1 MTHGARLH
9 KAVTTCGRMR
19 HSAGMHA
26 LLLLAQ
32 MALAQPSDMPTLNPG
47 LSKDEVDAALYSLG
61 VQVGRSLDPFTLSP
75 EEFAKV
81 VQGMRDQQ
89 AGTVKLSADN
99 GSTRIR
105 DLEVARRSKHLD
117 GQKAKGR
124 AYVASLDL
132 EKEHG
137 TALPS
142 GTVYLPVSEGI
153 GPSPTAVDTVKVHYR
168 GRLLDGREF
177 DSSYRRG
184 EPAEFE
190 LSKVVPCWTE
200 GLQKMKAGGRAK
212 LVCPSSTAYGD
223 RGQGTIPPGAT
234 LLFDVELLDVVRRG
248 STTIK

>member
-1 MTHGARLH
+1 MG
-9 KAVTTCGRMR
+9 

-32 MALAQPSDMPTLNPG
+32 LSLAQPSDAPTRNPG
-47 LSKDEVDAALYSLG
+47 MSKDDVDAAVYALG

-81 VQGMRDQQ
+81 VQGMRDAQ
-89 AGTVKLSADN
+89 AGTIKPGGEGAA
-99 GSTRIR
+99 TRIR
-105 DLEVARRSKHLD
+105 DLEVARRTKHLEV
-117 GQKAKGR
+117 QKEKGR
-124 AYVASLDL
+124 AYIAALDL

-137 TALPS
+137 VTLAS
-142 GTVYLPVSEGI
+142 GTIYVPVSEGI
-153 GPSPTAVDTVKVHYR
+153 GPAPTAVDTVKVHYR

-190 LSKVVPCWTE
+190 LNKVVPCWTE

-234 LLFDVELLDVVRRG
+234 LLFDVELIDVVRRG